1 MKPVSVDYRKLVL
14 PPTATLRMAIEAM
27 TSVSGGMVLVA
38 KADHKLLGVI
48 VDSDLR
54 KGILRGLEL
63 GAPIAKVMNRKP
75 FTLSFGLDR
84 EEIVRAFRREPRS
97 CVPLVDR
104 AGRVR
109 DLAVMSE
116 YLAEPET
123 RANAVVLMVGGQ
135 GRRLLPLTQDRPKPL
150 LQVGDRPILETIV
163 DQFAASGFKRFF
175 LAVNHQ
181 ADQIREH
188 FGDGKRLGV
197 EIRYLQERKPLGTA
211 GALSL
216 LPRKELKEPI
226 VLMNGDLLTKIDFKA
241 LLDFHRG
248 EKNLATVCVREHDY
262 QVPFG
267 VVSMKD
273 HRLEKIVEKPTE
285 RYFVNAGIYVLE
297 PKILGMV
304 AKGRP
309 TDVPELLTRIQR
321 RAPRGVGCFPI
332 REYWID
338 IGRLDEYR
346 KAQSEY
352 DRHF

>member
-1 MKPVSVDYRKLVL
+1 MKNVSVDYRKLVL
-14 PPTATLRMAIEAM
+14 PPSATLRKAIQAM
-27 TSVSGGMVLVA
+27 TSAGGMVLVA
-38 KADHKLLGVI
+38 KADQKLLGVV
-48 VDSDLR
+48 VDSDIR

-63 GAPIAKVMNRKP
+63 SAPIEKVMNRKP
-75 FTLSFGLDR
+75 FTLPFGLER

-109 DLAVMSE
+109 ELAVLSE
-116 YLAEPET
+116 YLAEPESRGNT
-123 RANAVVLMVGGQ
+123 VVLMVGGQ

-150 LQVGDRPILETIV
+150 LQVGDRPILETII
-163 DQFAASGFKRFF
+163 DQFFSAGFTRFY

-197 EIRYLQERKPLGTA
+197 SIRYVQERKPLGTA

-216 LPRKELKEPI
+216 VPRKGLTEPLI
-226 VLMNGDLLTKIDFKA
+226 LMNGDLLTKIDFKA
-241 LLDFHRG
+241 LLDFHRE

-273 HRLEKIVEKPTE
+273 HRLEKIVEKPTQ

-297 PKILGMV
+297 PKVLGLIR
-304 AKGRP
+304 KGRP
-309 TDVPELLTRIQR
+309 MDVPELLTRVQR
-321 RAPRGVGCFPI
+321 RSPRGVGCFPI